1 MHLSRIREAVARP
14 SRPRAGLRERLL
26 GFLRVLGPG
35 LVTGASDDD
44 PSGIGTYS
52 QVGSQFGFGL
62 LWTALFTFPLM
73 AAVQELCAR
82 IALQM
87 GVGLGA
93 ALRRKFPTW
102 LVGGCILALLLANT
116 FNLGADLGAIAA
128 GGSLLSGGRVPA
140 LWLIVPVALLILAL
154 QLFGTYQT
162 ISRVFKWLA
171 LVLVAYVVTA
181 LLVRP
186 PAATVLRAT
195 FVPHLEASPAFIGAL
210 VAVLGTTISPYLFFW
225 QASSE
230 VDQSRGA
237 RRPPLA
243 IVRADVVTGMAASQ
257 IVMYS
262 IILTSAVVL
271 NAHGKTDVQTAEQAA
286 NALAPLAGPFAFVLF
301 SVGIIGT
308 GLLAVPVLSG
318 SAAYAVKEFLGL
330 RGSLRDTPLHR
341 PVFYGLIAASTLAG
355 LAMNFL
361 HLDPIRAL
369 FVAALV
375 NGLVAAPVLVL
386 VVLLGSDRRLMGAR
400 ASGPWS
406 RTLTWAATLLMGAAA
421 VFLVATLVPP
431 ALGRL

>member
-1 MHLSRIREAVARP
+1 MHLSRIRESVARP
-14 SRPRAGLRERLL
+14 PRPRERLL
-26 GFLRVLGPG
+26 GFLRILGPG
-35 LVTGASDDD
+35 LITGASDDD

-171 LVLVAYVVTA
+171 LALVAYVVTA

-195 FVPHLEASPAFIGAL
+195 FVPHLEASPAFVGAL

-230 VDQSRGA
+230 VDQTRGA

-243 IVRADVVTGMAASQ
+243 AVRADVVAGMAASQ
-257 IVMYS
+257 IVMYA

-271 NAHGKTDVQTAEQAA
+271 NAHGRTDVQTADQAA

-330 RGSLRDTPLHR
+330 RGSLRDTPQQR

>member
-1 MHLSRIREAVARP
+1 
-14 SRPRAGLRERLL
+14 
-26 GFLRVLGPG
+26 
-35 LVTGASDDD
+35 
-44 PSGIGTYS
+44 
-52 QVGSQFGFGL
+52 
-62 LWTALFTFPLM
+62 
-73 AAVQELCAR
+73 
-82 IALQM
+82 
-87 GVGLGA
+87 
-93 ALRRKFPTW
+93 
-102 LVGGCILALLLANT
+102 
-116 FNLGADLGAIAA
+116 
-128 GGSLLSGGRVPA
+128 
-140 LWLIVPVALLILAL
+140 
-154 QLFGTYQT
+154 
-162 ISRVFKWLA
+162 
-171 LVLVAYVVTA
+171 
-181 LLVRP
+181 
-186 PAATVLRAT
+186 VLRAT

-271 NAHGKTDVQTAEQAA
+271 NAHGKTDVQTADQAA